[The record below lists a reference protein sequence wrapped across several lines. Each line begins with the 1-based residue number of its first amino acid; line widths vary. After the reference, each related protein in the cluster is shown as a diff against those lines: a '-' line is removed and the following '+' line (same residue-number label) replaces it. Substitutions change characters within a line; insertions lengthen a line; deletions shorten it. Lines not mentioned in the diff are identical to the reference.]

1 MVELTGTAPV
11 SSEPFALLH
20 RYIVYIIPHNLPFV
34 KDYFINS
41 TEEEEKNMP
50 VAEILAGIALVKS
63 SVDFIKSNI
72 DTCKDIG
79 EIGSAIDGLLRGKDE
94 VEKRANKRG
103 LGIKEQFDTAHI
115 AREAIDAR
123 LAAEQL
129 QEISQMI
136 NLRFGPNTWREIM
149 EERAKR
155 IQEHKE
161 ALKQARIDK
170 RKANEQLWSE
180 VKQVL
185 LVAGSIFAVLA
196 IIVGSVWYSRL

>member
-1 MVELTGTAPV
+1 
-11 SSEPFALLH
+11 
-20 RYIVYIIPHNLPFV
+20 
-34 KDYFINS
+34 
-41 TEEEEKNMP
+41 MP

-123 LAAEQL
+123 IAAEQL
-129 QEISQMI
+129 QEI
-136 NLRFGPNTWREIM
+136 
-149 EERAKR
+149 
-155 IQEHKE
+155 
-161 ALKQARIDK
+161 
-170 RKANEQLWSE
+170 
-180 VKQVL
+180 
-185 LVAGSIFAVLA
+185 
-196 IIVGSVWYSRL
+196 